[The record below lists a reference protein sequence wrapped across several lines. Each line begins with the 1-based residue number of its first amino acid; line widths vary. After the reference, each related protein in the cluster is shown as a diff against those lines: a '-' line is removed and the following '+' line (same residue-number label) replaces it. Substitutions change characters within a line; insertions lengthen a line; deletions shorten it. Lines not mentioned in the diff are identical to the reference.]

1 MKDYGGGKTI
11 TSEDFNK
18 AMSSGSVTVG
28 SRRSAV
34 YGASAEELHKI
45 TDHMLEEREQ
55 EKMMEAFIALLERGE
70 LDDMV
75 AERWIEGMSHISR
88 AGYTRA
94 YELRNEEI

>member
-1 MKDYGGGKTI
+1 MEEDDWTI
-11 TSEDFNK
+11 QPKKVWHT
-18 AMSSGSVTVG
+18 SGSIAGRVG
-28 SRRSAV
+28 GATPAF
-34 YGASAEELHKI
+34 GASAEELHKI